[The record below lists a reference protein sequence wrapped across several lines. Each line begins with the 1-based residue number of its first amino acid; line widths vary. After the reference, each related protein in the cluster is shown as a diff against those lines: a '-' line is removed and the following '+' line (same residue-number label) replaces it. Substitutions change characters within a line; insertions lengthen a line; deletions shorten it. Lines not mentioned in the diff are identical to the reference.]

1 MMKPSLK
8 RLRSKAKYKTNTKE
22 YAVWNEYEYNTTG
35 DRVLVSGG
43 MCLLKSY
50 NKLSSMMLD
59 DENKV
64 ELLYIIEAA
73 TSEEASAIRDLRLY
87 GTPYVPQGK
96 SVDCPTCGEFQVF
109 PESSNECPCCG
120 PQD

>member
-22 YAVWNEYEYNTTG
+22 YAVWNEYDLTTG